1 MSSYL
6 SCAERAHYICSIWKR
21 PNSLDQKHFWATP
34 AAYIYTAAFVCVCL
48 YHNTARRRHKD
59 SSASSGSVWNNLVK
73 CAVAG
78 QVCSALGACHFH
90 YSFTVTVSVYLT
102 CVCVCVS
109 LFLGVCVCVSVRRYC
124 CDKLS
129 ELQTLSTHIKG
140 AKNKRCLHLGAHLKR
155 STGPNHL
162 ACKFAEKKK

>member
-1 MSSYL
+1 M
-6 SCAERAHYICSIWKR
+6 
-21 PNSLDQKHFWATP
+21 
-34 AAYIYTAAFVCVCL
+34 
-48 YHNTARRRHKD
+48 
-59 SSASSGSVWNNLVK
+59 K

-78 QVCSALGACHFH
+78 QVCSALGACHFY

-109 LFLGVCVCVSVRRYC
+109 WFLRVCVCVSVRRYC

-155 STGPNHL
+155 STDPNHL
-162 ACKFAEKKK
+162 ACKFAKKKKEIKKIRERIQFEL